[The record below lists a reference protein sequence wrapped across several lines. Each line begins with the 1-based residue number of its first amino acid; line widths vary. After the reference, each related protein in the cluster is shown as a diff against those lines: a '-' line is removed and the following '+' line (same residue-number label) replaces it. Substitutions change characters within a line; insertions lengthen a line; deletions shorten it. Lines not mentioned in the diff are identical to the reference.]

1 MKKNL
6 LSTLIFSGV
15 IVLII
20 GIYLG
25 RSDILPSRSEEF
37 SNSIQNKQMRVKQPS
52 NDNTQTIQ
60 ENEKMTNEECEFFVI
75 SSVVSKKLNYL
86 NKIDVKDYVTSDV
99 SVDSENRFL
108 DDHLYLQVE
117 LAIKNVKASS
127 QTIMLS
133 NIRLLTKKNNE
144 LLNLTD
150 IPLTNTVSSAGQK
163 DSFQLILNANEEKR
177 IYIGYIIKE
186 NRYQEIKNQLYILP
200 DLSGIS
206 AMDPQLL
213 TKIELDVME
222 DQL

>member
-6 LSTLIFSGV
+6 LLTLIFSGV
-15 IVLII
+15 IVLIV
-20 GIYLG
+20 GMYLF
-25 RSDILPSRSEEF
+25 RNDILPSRGEEF
-37 SNSIQNKQMRVKQPS
+37 SNSIQDKQMRVKQQS
-52 NDNTQTIQ
+52 NDDTQTIQ
-60 ENEKMTNEECEFFVI
+60 ENEKMMNEECEFFVI
-75 SSVVSKKLNYL
+75 SSVVSKKLNHL

-133 NIRLLTKKNNE
+133 NIRLLTKENNE
-144 LLNLTD
+144 LFNITD
-150 IPLTNTVSSAGQK
+150 ISLTNTVSSAGQK
-163 DSFQLILNANEEKR
+163 DSFQLTLNANEEKR
-177 IYIGYIIKE
+177 IYLGYIIKE

-213 TKIELDVME
+213 TKIELEVME